1 MQMVGVLCSPAVI
14 WRWTDRLAVERQQR
28 CPRIPCVWLFI
39 QRGGI
44 YGPAASLEHG
54 IMSCHWHEK
63 SIEERVMN
71 RTKRGHSMPVQNGLD
86 EAGSLETL
94 GPTQLTWL

>member
-1 MQMVGVLCSPAVI
+1 
-14 WRWTDRLAVERQQR
+14 
-28 CPRIPCVWLFI
+28 
-39 QRGGI
+39 
-44 YGPAASLEHG
+44 
-54 IMSCHWHEK
+54 MSCHWHEK